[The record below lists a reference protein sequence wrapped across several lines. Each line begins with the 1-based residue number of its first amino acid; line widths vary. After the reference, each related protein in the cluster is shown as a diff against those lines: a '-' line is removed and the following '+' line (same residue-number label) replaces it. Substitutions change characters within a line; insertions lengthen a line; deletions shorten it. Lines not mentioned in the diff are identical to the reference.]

1 MAVKG
6 NIRLAA
12 ILQKRMGKI
21 KEAGFIPNA
30 EIGTYRNKGLVLD
43 SFPDNVIRNDELVLC
58 STLKGKLAQS
68 AGKSIRVLVVWAD
81 ETPVV
86 VDQVEIVDES

>member
-21 KEAGFIPNA
+21 KEAGFVPSS
-30 EIGTYRNKGLVLD
+30 EIGTYKNKGLVLD
-43 SFPDNVIRNDELVLC
+43 SFPDNVIGKDELIMS
-58 STLKGKLAQS
+58 STLKKKLTQS
-68 AGKSIRVLVVWAD
+68 ADKNIRVLVVWAD
-81 ETPVV
+81 EMPVV
-86 VDQVEIVDES
+86 LDQVETADEA

>member
-21 KEAGFIPNA
+21 KESGFAPNA
-30 EIGTYRNKGLVLD
+30 EIGTYKNKGLVLD
-43 SFPDNVIRNDELVLC
+43 SFPDNVIGNEELIMS
-58 STLKGKLAQS
+58 STLKKKLVQS
-68 AGKSIRVLVVWAD
+68 ADKNIRVLVVWAD
-81 ETPVV
+81 EMPVLL
-86 VDQVEIVDES
+86 DQIEIAEES

>member
-30 EIGTYRNKGLVLD
+30 EIGTYKNKGLVLD
-43 SFPDNVIRNDELVLC
+43 
-58 STLKGKLAQS
+58 
-68 AGKSIRVLVVWAD
+68 
-81 ETPVV
+81 
-86 VDQVEIVDES
+86 